1 MNPITYSLDRIINFG
16 IPKAILNMT
25 FLSRHMVDRY
35 TLDTLESQIRTKV
48 IDARVLVDLNIVH
61 GTMMTIPLAACKRM
75 DGDFY
80 TGTYYIPKELTAG
93 KKVISVYEVTSAA
106 GMITTS
112 ASANNSQGIYA
123 STFTGYAKTG
133 ALFGAMNQLSKSV
146 EPIPLVSN
154 ALVYLIGENTVH
166 IKETVIV
173 PATMHLRLFVEND
186 ENLNHIQVPYYTVF
200 HELIEVAI
208 QSYIY
213 NNLILEQDN
222 VFINSGG
229 ELNKFRDIVESYSDA
244 EQLYREKLEEA
255 HKSMALNDP
264 ESQRRH
270 YQFRV
275 GGGF

>member
-1 MNPITYSLDRIINFG
+1 MNPITYALERIINFG
-16 IPKAILNMT
+16 IPKAILNMA

-61 GTMMTIPLAACKRM
+61 GTMMTIPLAACKRL

-80 TGTYYIPKELTAG
+80 TATYHIPKELTAG
-93 KKVISVYEVTSAA
+93 KKVTSVYHVTSAA
-106 GMITTS
+106 GMITTA
-112 ASANNSQGIYA
+112 ASANNSQGIYT
-123 STFTGYAKTG
+123 STFTGYAKSG

-146 EPIPLVSN
+146 EPVPVVSN
-154 ALVYLIGENTVH
+154 ALCYLIGENTVH
-166 IKETVIV
+166 IKDTVIV
-173 PATMHLRLFVEND
+173 PATMHLRVFVEND

-208 QSYIY
+208 QAYIY
-213 NNLILEQDN
+213 NNLTLEQDN

-244 EQLYREKLEEA
+244 EMLYREKLEEA

-270 YQFRV
+270 YSSRV
-275 GGGF
+275 SAGY